1 VDIPEI
7 DKLIAAWE
15 AAVEKYP
22 HSHSCKDML
31 KQLKEQRERLL
42 EREANRLIEDDIEDD
57 VEAAAEAASEPE
69 PIPEP
74 ETRPASNDPAKPWE
88 LSDFDKRL
96 LRALKVKAEG

>member
-69 PIPEP
+69 PDSR
-74 ETRPASNDPAKPWE
+74 TRSTSSVNTT
-88 LSDFDKRL
+88 
-96 LRALKVKAEG
+96 LRNRGSCPISTSAC